1 MLILLPVPDFI
12 IAALLL
18 KNGTLT
24 IDIASSPLMLGN
36 PTMAIPAV
44 VYSLITLITAGIF
57 ISIVNQ
63 KRVRL
68 TAA

>member
-1 MLILLPVPDFI
+1 MPGFI

-44 VYSLITLITAGIF
+44 GYSLIMLITAGIF

>member
-1 MLILLPVPDFI
+1 MPGFI

-44 VYSLITLITAGIF
+44 VYSLIMLITAGIF

>member
-1 MLILLPVPDFI
+1 MPDFI

-44 VYSLITLITAGIF
+44 VYSLIMLITAGIF

>member
-1 MLILLPVPDFI
+1 MPGFI